1 MAGGQKMTLWLIF
14 LAAGLLTYAMRLSFI
29 LLWGKIDVPVWLQ
42 RALRFVPP
50 AVLTAIFIP
59 ELFMPGG
66 RLDLSPG
73 NTRLIAGTLAAL
85 VAWRTRN
92 IVLSILVGMGA
103 LLLIQYIL

>member
-1 MAGGQKMTLWLIF
+1 MRLWLIF

-50 AVLTAIFIP
+50 AVLTAIFFP

-66 RLDLSPG
+66 TLDLSPG
-73 NTRLIAGTLAAL
+73 NSRLIAGILAVV

-92 IVLSILVGMGA
+92 FGLTILVGMGA
-103 LLLIQYIL
+103 LLLIQYVL

>member
-1 MAGGQKMTLWLIF
+1 MKLWLIF

-50 AVLTAIFIP
+50 AVLTAIFFP

-66 RLDLSPG
+66 TLDLTPG
-73 NTRLIAGTLAAL
+73 NARLIAGTLAGL

-92 IVLSILVGMGA
+92 IVLTILVGMGV
-103 LLLIQYIL
+103 LLLIQNVF

>member
-1 MAGGQKMTLWLIF
+1 MRLWLIF

-29 LLWGKIDVPVWLQ
+29 LLWGKLDVPLWLL

-50 AVLTAIFIP
+50 AVLTAIFFP

-66 RLDLSPG
+66 ALDLTPG
-73 NTRLIAGTLAAL
+73 NARLVAGALAAL

-92 IVLSILVGMGA
+92 IVLTILVGMGA
-103 LLLIQYIL
+103 LLLIQYVS

>member
-1 MAGGQKMTLWLIF
+1 MTLWSIF

-50 AVLTAIFIP
+50 SVLTAIFIP
-59 ELFMPGG
+59 ELFLPGG
-66 RLDLSPG
+66 RLDFSFG
-73 NTRLIAGTLAAL
+73 NARLIAGTLAAL

-92 IVLSILVGMGA
+92 IALTILVGMVA
-103 LLLIQYIL
+103 LLLIQYVF

>member
-1 MAGGQKMTLWLIF
+1 MKLWLIF

-29 LLWGKIDVPVWLQ
+29 LSWGKIEVPVWLQ

-50 AVLTAIFIP
+50 AVLTAIFFP

-66 RLDLSPG
+66 EIDLSPG
-73 NTRLIAGTLAAL
+73 NARLIAGALAAL

-92 IVLSILVGMGA
+92 IVLTILVGMGV
-103 LLLIQYIL
+103 LLLIQYFS

>member
-1 MAGGQKMTLWLIF
+1 MRLWLVF

-29 LLWGKIDVPVWLQ
+29 LLWGKIDVPMWLQ

-50 AVLTAIFIP
+50 AVLTAIFFP

-66 RLDLSPG
+66 TLDLTPG
-73 NTRLIAGTLAAL
+73 NARLIAGTLAAL

-92 IVLSILVGMGA
+92 IVLTILVGMGA
-103 LLLIQYIL
+103 LLLIQSISRG

>member
-1 MAGGQKMTLWLIF
+1 MRLWLIF

-29 LLWGKIDVPVWLQ
+29 LLWGKFDVPLWLL

-50 AVLTAIFIP
+50 AVMTAIFFP

-73 NTRLIAGTLAAL
+73 NARLIAGTLAAL

-92 IVLSILVGMGA
+92 IVLTILAGMGA
-103 LLLIQYIL
+103 LLLIQYIS